1 MWPYKLGP
9 VNWEMLGKQTQTSF
23 RLRERDGKS
32 KLDIMAPFP
41 RAASLTQQPPGPKDE
56 DPSLDDYDL
65 YSLAHSFL
73 GVGGRKGRTKKEA
86 VANTNRH
93 NPGGHER
100 KLLTKLRNTE
110 RKRQGARP

>member
-9 VNWEMLGKQTQTSF
+9 VNWEMLGNQIQTSF

-32 KLDIMAPFP
+32 KLDMMATFP
-41 RAASLTQQPPGPKDE
+41 RAASLTQQPPGPEDE
-56 DPSLDDYDL
+56 DPSLDEYNL

-73 GVGGRKGRTKKEA
+73 GVGGRKGCTKKEA
-86 VANTNRH
+86 VANINCP

-110 RKRQGARP
+110 RK

>member
-73 GVGGRKGRTKKEA
+73 DKARAQTQQWRQDCRGISPWGQDTGLPVPHPT
-86 VANTNRH
+86 
-93 NPGGHER
+93 PG
-100 KLLTKLRNTE
+100 TYPT
-110 RKRQGARP
+110 

>member
-73 GVGGRKGRTKKEA
+73 GKIWLCHLPDPSTADPHPNKGLEPLPQ
-86 VANTNRH
+86 N
-93 NPGGHER
+93 
-100 KLLTKLRNTE
+100 
-110 RKRQGARP
+110 